1 MLEPRMAKF
10 QWGQRVV
17 AGVDLVNDGSYPDRE
32 ADALLVAQGS
42 MGEIVQIGQHVDTDT
57 PIYLV
62 EFGIDSQDSC
72 VVGCMEEE
80 INPA

>member
-10 QWGQRVV
+10 QWGQRVA

-62 EFGIDSQDSC
+62 EFSTDSQNSC

-80 INPA
+80 ILPA

>member
-1 MLEPRMAKF
+1 MLEPRVAKF

-17 AGVDLVNDGSYPDRE
+17 AGIDLINDGSYPERE
-32 ADALLVAQGS
+32 ENALLVAQGS
-42 MGEIVQIGQHVDTDT
+42 VGEVVQIGHHVDSDI

-62 EFGIDSQDSC
+62 EFGADAQSGC

-80 INPA
+80 ILPI

>member
-42 MGEIVQIGQHVDTDT
+42 MGEIVQIGQHVETNT

-62 EFGIDSQDSC
+62 EFGTGSQDSC

-80 INPA
+80 IIPA

>member
-1 MLEPRMAKF
+1 
-10 QWGQRVV
+10 
-17 AGVDLVNDGSYPDRE
+17 
-32 ADALLVAQGS
+32 

>member
-1 MLEPRMAKF
+1 MQESRVAKF

-17 AGVDLVNDGSYPDRE
+17 AGIDLINDGSYPERE
-32 ADALLVAQGS
+32 ENALLVAQGS
-42 MGEIVQIGQHVDTDT
+42 MGEVVQIGHHVDSDM

-62 EFGIDSQDSC
+62 EFGTDAKNGC

-80 INPA
+80 ILPI

>member
-1 MLEPRMAKF
+1 MIEPRVAKF

-17 AGVDLVNDGSYPDRE
+17 AGIDLVNDGSYPERE
-32 ADALLVAQGS
+32 ENALLVAQGS
-42 MGEIVQIGQHVDTDT
+42 VGEVVQIGHHADFDI

-62 EFGIDSQDSC
+62 EFGAAAQNGC

-80 INPA
+80 ILPA

>member
-1 MLEPRMAKF
+1 MAKF

-62 EFGIDSQDSC
+62 EFGTDSQDSC

-80 INPA
+80 ILPA

>member
-10 QWGQRVV
+10 QWGQRVA

-62 EFGIDSQDSC
+62 EFGTDSQSSC

-80 INPA
+80 ILPA